1 MNPEQNQPVDMTDLR
16 DLIAEAEDALR
27 ASKEAVLRLE
37 TILFRTR
44 LLVEESRAGQIEK
57 AKLIRNSTV

>member
-1 MNPEQNQPVDMTDLR
+1 MNPERNQPIDTTDLR
-16 DLIAEAEDALR
+16 DLTAEAEDALR

-37 TILFRTR
+37 TILLRTR

-57 AKLIRNSTV
+57 AKLIRNSKV